1 MTKAHQWTSEILIDH
16 QLRQPLF
23 LQVKEGLTAWIRNG
37 LQVGSLSEGDR
48 VPSQNE
54 LSTTLGVSEITVKRA
69 LNELQREGYIQRI
82 QGRGSFIAKKHKLEL
97 KLEHLYSLTTVA
109 ESFGMVPDRRVLDLK
124 EVKAS
129 HSVARHLEIEDGIP
143 VAKLVRLR
151 LVDDIPL
158 AVDTSFLPLRL
169 FPELL
174 MDDHGQGALYDLMR
188 TKYGIEPARVHEF
201 LEPVLINDFES
212 EALQVPVGSAA
223 MLAER
228 IAYSIDD
235 APIEFNRS
243 VLRGDMCRFS
253 VDMHKGSLSG

>member
-1 MTKAHQWTSEILIDH
+1 MSTTHLWEREILID
-16 QLRQPLF
+16 QRSRQPLF
-23 LQVKEGLTAWIRNG
+23 LQVKEGLKNWIRNG
-37 LQVGSLSEGDR
+37 LQGGSLSEGDR

-54 LSTTLGVSEITVKRA
+54 LSETLRVSAITVKRA

-109 ESFGMVPDRRVLDLK
+109 ESFGMVPARQVLELK

-129 HSVARHLEIEDGIP
+129 RRVVRYLEIEDDVP
-143 VAKLVRLR
+143 VVKLVRLR

-174 MDDHGQGALYDLMR
+174 MDEHSHGALYDLMK
-188 TKYGIEPARVHEF
+188 TKYGIEPVRVHEY

-228 IAYSIDD
+228 IAYSADD
-235 APIEFNRS
+235 VPIEYNQS